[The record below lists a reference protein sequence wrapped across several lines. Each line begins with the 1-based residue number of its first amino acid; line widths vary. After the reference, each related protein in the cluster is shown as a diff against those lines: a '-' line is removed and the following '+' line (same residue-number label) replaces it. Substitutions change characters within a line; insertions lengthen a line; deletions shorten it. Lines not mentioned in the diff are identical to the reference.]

1 MQIICLL
8 RRTNILWFLLAKIW
22 PKTSFQ
28 FYLGKKNSLLH
39 LSVMVRQVTR
49 PLHWIIH
56 AILQCQPNSY
66 TKSISTLTLS
76 LNLYFSAN
84 CQSRLSVIT
93 VPLVP
98 RNTIFLHLNQPPT
111 ASNVFSFCLKW
122 CTSSLINYES
132 YLSILFPDTSASVCA
147 WDWLQSSLRAFFMC
161 KDPPLRLEKEKKTQG
176 KGKRKEGTK
185 TECVYFSHYRSQ
197 GWY

>member
-1 MQIICLL
+1 MQIICLFQ
-8 RRTNILWFLLAKIW
+8 RTNRLWFLLVWKKWLLKIRLK
-22 PKTSFQ
+22 PSFL
-28 FYLGKKNSLLH
+28 LGKNPHLH

-56 AILQCQPNSY
+56 AILQCQPNITLKCVSY

-76 LNLYFSAN
+76 LNLSFSAN
-84 CQSRLSVIT
+84 SQSRLSVIT

-122 CTSSLINYES
+122 CTSSLINYEN

-147 WDWLQSSLRAFFMC
+147 WGWLQNSLRAFFMC
-161 KDPPLRLEKEKKTQG
+161 KDFPNRLE
-176 KGKRKEGTK
+176 
-185 TECVYFSHYRSQ
+185 
-197 GWY
+197 